1 MAIDYKIGDKLYLPV
16 TVINGAS
23 QLYPIKV
30 EFFCDIDTVDNAAI
44 ANKPGLLLTEE
55 EIYANRRTADTI
67 EHLTDMM
74 DYGRQK
80 YDEIEELKSRN
91 AELEAL
97 LKEVTA
103 TRDEA
108 IRQNNELIT
117 KNNEL
122 EDANRSLTKACSE
135 WQTAA
140 QAHFKTT
147 EKLREE
153 NKKLKADCNEWKDT
167 ANERLNA
174 VQTLSAER
182 NKVMAGV
189 DELKNTLVDRTK
201 DVQHLTEEN
210 ANLKAWYEEAN
221 KTASEAA
228 EANDELKAK
237 IAELKAERD
246 KFAKTAKDKADLA
259 REAIDHLQ
267 EENNKLKQELKDAE
281 ASYNVVADTSIKR
294 KNRVTTME
302 EVIVALVEKIRRLEG
317 DKK

>member
-80 YDEIEELKSRN
+80 YDEIAELKTRN

-108 IRQNNELIT
+108 IRQNDELIT
-117 KNNEL
+117 
-122 EDANRSLTKACSE
+122 
-135 WQTAA
+135 
-140 QAHFKTT
+140 
-147 EKLREE
+147 E

-174 VQTLSAER
+174 VQTLSADR
-182 NKVMAGV
+182 NKLMASNA
-189 DELKNTLVDRTK
+189 ELK
-201 DVQHLTEEN
+201 E
-210 ANLKAWYEEAN
+210 WYDEAN

>member
-80 YDEIEELKSRN
+80 YDEIAELKTRN

-108 IRQNNELIT
+108 IRQNNELM
-117 KNNEL
+117 
-122 EDANRSLTKACSE
+122 
-135 WQTAA
+135 AA
-140 QAHFKTT
+140 SD
-147 EKLREE
+147 
-153 NKKLKADCNEWKDT
+153 KLKD
-167 ANERLNA
+167 
-174 VQTLSAER
+174 
-182 NKVMAGV
+182 
-189 DELKNTLVDRTK
+189 TLVDRTK

-210 ANLKAWYEEAN
+210 DKWKAECKRLNTWYMEVN
-221 KTASEAA
+221 RTASEAA

-237 IAELKAERD
+237 IAELRAEN
-246 KFAKTAKDKADLA
+246 
-259 REAIDHLQ
+259 ES
-267 EENNKLKQELKDAE
+267 LKQEHKDAE
-281 ASYNVVADTSIKR
+281 AVYNVVADTSIKR

-317 DKK
+317 GD